1 MSALPESMTEIGI
14 SQPGG
19 PEVLQARRVPV
30 PQAGPGQVLVR
41 VRAAGVNRPDV
52 LQRRGLYPMPP
63 GVTPVPGLEV
73 AGEVVAVGPPAP
85 GATPADLAT
94 PADSADPVNRASP
107 APVFRPGDEVCGLTD
122 GGGYA
127 EYCLVPAT
135 QLLPKPAAMDCVH
148 AAAVPET
155 FFTVWAN
162 LFMMG
167 RARAGES
174 LLVHGGTSGIGM
186 TALMLARE
194 FGLRAISTDGGPD
207 KGDAA
212 RGFGAERSIDHRTQD
227 FLPEVMA
234 WSGGKGVDLVL
245 DILGASAFE
254 RNLAALRKDGRLL
267 LIGFMGGDRVES
279 FSLAPI
285 LLKRLS
291 VTGSTMRAR
300 TPAEKAEI
308 AQQLRERVWPALAAG
323 RCAPHVHRTFGL
335 DDAAQAH
342 RLMES
347 RQHVGKIV
355 LTT

>member
-1 MSALPESMTEIGI
+1 MSALPDLMTEIGF

-19 PEVLQARRVPV
+19 PEVLQARRAAV
-30 PQAGPGQVLVR
+30 PQAGPGQVLVK

-73 AGEVVAVGPPAP
+73 AGEVAA
-85 GATPADLAT
+85 L
-94 PADSADPVNRASP
+94 
-107 APVFRPGDEVCGLTD
+107 GDGVSDFALGDAVCGLTD

-127 EYCLVPAT
+127 EFCLVPAT
-135 QLLPKPAAMDCVH
+135 QLLPKPSALDFVQ

-167 RARAGES
+167 RARAGET

-194 FGLRAISTDGGPD
+194 FGLRAVSTDGGPD
-207 KGDAA
+207 KGEVA
-212 RGFGAERSIDHRTQD
+212 RRFGAELSIDHRTQD

-234 WSGGKGVDLVL
+234 WSGGQGVDLIL

-254 RNLAALRKDGRLL
+254 RNLAALKKDGRLL
-267 LIGFMGGDRVES
+267 LIGFMGGDKVES
-279 FSLAPI
+279 LSIMPI
-285 LLKRLS
+285 LLKRLV

-323 RCAPHVHRTFGL
+323 RCAPHVHRTFAL
-335 DDAAQAH
+335 DEAADAH

-355 LTT
+355 LTA

>member
-1 MSALPESMTEIGI
+1 MSALPELMTEIGF
-14 SQPGG
+14 SHPGG
-19 PEVLQARRVPV
+19 PEVLQPRRAPV
-30 PQAGPGQVLVR
+30 PQPAPGQVLVK

-73 AGEVVAVGPPAP
+73 AGEVVAIGAP
-85 GATPADLAT
+85 DGGAAGEA
-94 PADSADPVNRASP
+94 
-107 APVFRPGDEVCGLTD
+107 APTHGFQLGDEVCGLTD

-135 QLLPKPAAMDCVH
+135 QLLPKPAALDFAH

-167 RARAGES
+167 RARAGER

-194 FGLRAISTDGGPD
+194 FGLRAISTDGGPE
-207 KGDAA
+207 KGEVA
-212 RGFGAERSIDHRTQD
+212 RGFGAEISIDHRTQD
-227 FLPEVMA
+227 FLPEALA
-234 WSGGKGVDLVL
+234 WSGGQGVDLVL

-254 RNLAALRKDGRLL
+254 RNLAVLKKDGRLL
-267 LIGFMGGDRVES
+267 LIGFMGGDKVES
-279 FSLAPI
+279 FSITPI
-285 LLKRLS
+285 LLKRLT

-300 TPAEKAEI
+300 TSAEKAEI

-323 RCAPHVHRTFGL
+323 RCAPHVHRTFAL
-335 DDAAQAH
+335 DEAAEAH

>member
-1 MSALPESMTEIGI
+1 MPAMPATPRLLPDRMTEIGI
-14 SQPGG
+14 LRPGG
-19 PEVLQARRVPV
+19 PEVLVPRQVPV
-30 PQAGPGQVLVR
+30 PEPGPGQVLVK
-41 VRAAGVNRPDV
+41 VAAAGVNRPDV

-63 GVTPVPGLEV
+63 GATPTPGLEV
-73 AGEVVAVGPPAP
+73 AGEVVALGE
-85 GATPADLAT
+85 GAGELGGFAL
-94 PADSADPVNRASP
+94 
-107 APVFRPGDEVCGLTD
+107 GDAVCGLTD

-127 EYCLVPAT
+127 EFCLVPAA
-135 QLLPKPAAMDCVH
+135 QLLPVPPGFSLEQ
-148 AAAVPET
+148 AAALPET

-167 RARAGES
+167 RAKAGES
-174 LLVHGGTSGIGM
+174 LLVHGGTSGIGS

-194 FGLRAISTDGGPD
+194 FGLRAISTDGGPE
-207 KGDAA
+207 KGEAA
-212 RGFGAERSIDHRTQD
+212 RRFGAERSIDHRSQD

-234 WSGGKGVDLVL
+234 WSEGAGVDLVL
-245 DILGASAFE
+245 DILGAPAFE
-254 RNLAALRKDGRLL
+254 RNLAALKKDGRLL

-285 LLKRLS
+285 LLKRLT

-355 LTT
+355 LRT

>member
-1 MSALPESMTEIGI
+1 MPALPELMTEIGF

-19 PEVLQARRVPV
+19 PEVLQPR
-30 PQAGPGQVLVR
+30 QAALPRPGPGQVLVK

-73 AGEVVAVGPPAP
+73 AGEVAALGEGVGAW
-85 GATPADLAT
+85 AL
-94 PADSADPVNRASP
+94 
-107 APVFRPGDEVCGLTD
+107 GDEVCGLTE

-135 QLLPKPAAMDCVH
+135 QLLPKPAALDFAH

-194 FGLRAISTDGGPD
+194 FGLRAVSTDGGPD
-207 KGDAA
+207 KGEVA
-212 RGFGAERSIDHRTQD
+212 RSFGAERSIDHRTQD

-234 WSGGKGVDLVL
+234 WSGGQGVDLVL

-254 RNLAALRKDGRLL
+254 RNLSVLKKDGRLL
-267 LIGFMGGDRVES
+267 LIGFMGGDKVES
-279 FSLAPI
+279 LSIMPI
-285 LLKRLS
+285 LLKRLV

-300 TPAEKAEI
+300 TQAEKAEI
-308 AQQLRERVWPALAAG
+308 AQQLKDRVWPVLAAG
-323 RCAPHVHRTFGL
+323 RCAPHVHRSFAL
-335 DDAAQAH
+335 DQAAEAH

>member
-1 MSALPESMTEIGI
+1 MPALPELMTEIGI

-19 PEVLQARRVPV
+19 PEVLQPRRVPL
-30 PQAGPGQVLVR
+30 PQPGPGQVLVK

-73 AGEVVAVGPPAP
+73 AGEVAALGEGVDGFALGH
-85 GATPADLAT
+85 
-94 PADSADPVNRASP
+94 
-107 APVFRPGDEVCGLTD
+107 EVCGLTD

-127 EYCLVPAT
+127 EFCLVPVS
-135 QLLPKPAAMDCVH
+135 QLLPRPAALDAVH

-167 RARAGES
+167 RARAGET

-194 FGLRAISTDGGPD
+194 FGLRAVSTDGGPD
-207 KGDAA
+207 KGEAA
-212 RGFGAERSIDHRTQD
+212 RGFGAELSIDHRTQD

-234 WSGGKGVDLVL
+234 WSGGLGVDLIL

-267 LIGFMGGDRVES
+267 LIGFMGGDKVES
-279 FSLAPI
+279 MSILPI
-285 LLKRLS
+285 LLKRLV

-300 TPAEKAEI
+300 TPTEKAEI
-308 AQQLRERVWPALAAG
+308 AQQLKEKVWPVLVAG
-323 RCAPHVHRTFGL
+323 RCVPHVHRTFAL
-335 DDAAQAH
+335 DQAAEAH

>member
-1 MSALPESMTEIGI
+1 MPDLMTEIGF

-19 PEVLQARRVPV
+19 PEVLQPRRVPV
-30 PQAGPGQVLVR
+30 PQPGPGQVLVK

-73 AGEVVAVGPPAP
+73 AGEVVAVGGPCADTASATSAGRSAQPP
-85 GATPADLAT
+85 GFQ
-94 PADSADPVNRASP
+94 V
-107 APVFRPGDEVCGLTD
+107 GDEVCGLTE

-127 EYCLVPAT
+127 EYCLVPAA
-135 QLLPKPAAMDCVH
+135 QLLPKPAALDFVQ

-167 RARAGES
+167 RAQAGET

-194 FGLRAISTDGGPD
+194 FGLRAVSTDGGPD
-207 KGDAA
+207 KGEVA
-212 RGFGAERSIDHRTQD
+212 RGFGAELSIDHRTQD
-227 FLPEVMA
+227 FLPEVMG
-234 WSGGKGVDLVL
+234 WSGGQGVDLVL

-267 LIGFMGGDRVES
+267 LIGFMGGDKVES
-279 FSLAPI
+279 LSILPI
-285 LLKRLS
+285 LLKRLV

-308 AQQLRERVWPALAAG
+308 AQQLKDKVWPALAAG
-323 RCAPHVHRTFGL
+323 RCAPHVHRTFAL
-335 DDAAQAH
+335 DQAAEAH

>member
-1 MSALPESMTEIGI
+1 MSALPDLMTEIGF

-30 PQAGPGQVLVR
+30 PQPGPGQVLVK

-73 AGEVVAVGPPAP
+73 AGEVAALGGGVSGFA
-85 GATPADLAT
+85 L
-94 PADSADPVNRASP
+94 
-107 APVFRPGDEVCGLTD
+107 GDAVCGLTD

-127 EYCLVPAT
+127 EFCLVPAT
-135 QLLPKPAAMDCVH
+135 QLLPKPAALDFVQ
-148 AAAVPET
+148 AAALPET

-167 RARAGES
+167 RACAGET

-194 FGLRAISTDGGPD
+194 FGLRAVSTDGGPD
-207 KGDAA
+207 KGEVA
-212 RGFGAERSIDHRTQD
+212 RRFGAELSIDHRTQD

-234 WSGGKGVDLVL
+234 WSGGQGVDLIL

-254 RNLAALRKDGRLL
+254 RNLAALKKDGRLL
-267 LIGFMGGDRVES
+267 LIGFMGGDKVES
-279 FSLAPI
+279 ISIMPI
-285 LLKRLS
+285 LLKRLV

-300 TPAEKAEI
+300 TSAEKAEI
-308 AQQLRERVWPALAAG
+308 ARQLRERVWPVLAAG
-323 RCAPHVHRTFGL
+323 RCAPHVHRTFAL
-335 DDAAQAH
+335 DQAADAH

-355 LTT
+355 LST

>member
-1 MSALPESMTEIGI
+1 
-14 SQPGG
+14 
-19 PEVLQARRVPV
+19 
-30 PQAGPGQVLVR
+30 
-41 VRAAGVNRPDV
+41 
-52 LQRRGLYPMPP
+52 MPP

-73 AGEVVAVGPPAP
+73 AGEVAALGEGVQGFV
-85 GATPADLAT
+85 
-94 PADSADPVNRASP
+94 V
-107 APVFRPGDEVCGLTD
+107 GDEVCGLTD

-127 EYCLVPAT
+127 EFCLVPAT
-135 QLLPKPAAMDCVH
+135 QLLPKPAALDFAQ

-162 LFMMG
+162 MFMMG
-167 RARAGES
+167 RARAGET

-194 FGLRAISTDGGPD
+194 FGLRAVSTDGGPE
-207 KGDAA
+207 KGEVA
-212 RGFGAERSIDHRTQD
+212 RRFGAELSIDHRTQD

-234 WSGGKGVDLVL
+234 WSGGQGIDLVL

-267 LIGFMGGDRVES
+267 LIGFMGGDKVES
-279 FSLAPI
+279 MSIMPI
-285 LLKRLS
+285 LLKRLV

-300 TPAEKAEI
+300 TSSEKAEI
-308 AQQLRERVWPALAAG
+308 ARQLKEQVWPVLAAG
-323 RCAPHVHRTFGL
+323 RCAPHVHRTFAL
-335 DDAAQAH
+335 DQAAEAH

>member
-1 MSALPESMTEIGI
+1 MPALPELMTEIGF

-19 PEVLQARRVPV
+19 PEVLQPRRVPV
-30 PQAGPGQVLVR
+30 PHPGPGQVLVK

-73 AGEVVAVGPPAP
+73 AGEVVALGEGVQGFA
-85 GATPADLAT
+85 
-94 PADSADPVNRASP
+94 
-107 APVFRPGDEVCGLTD
+107 PGDEVCGLTD

-127 EYCLVPAT
+127 EFCLVPAS
-135 QLLPKPAAMDCVH
+135 QLLPKPAALDFVQ

-167 RARAGES
+167 RARAGET

-194 FGLRAISTDGGPD
+194 FGLRAVSTDGGPD
-207 KGDAA
+207 KGEAA
-212 RGFGAERSIDHRTQD
+212 CRFGAEFSIDHRTQD

-234 WSGGKGVDLVL
+234 WSGGQGVDLVL

-254 RNLAALRKDGRLL
+254 RNLAALKKDGRLL
-267 LIGFMGGDRVES
+267 LIGFMGGDKVEQLS
-279 FSLAPI
+279 IMPI
-285 LLKRLS
+285 LLKRLV

-300 TPAEKAEI
+300 TSAEKAEI
-308 AQQLRERVWPALAAG
+308 AQQLKDKVWPVLAAG
-323 RCAPHVHRTFGL
+323 RCAPHVHRTFAL
-335 DDAAQAH
+335 DQAAEAH

>member
-1 MSALPESMTEIGI
+1 MSALPDLMTEIGF

-30 PQAGPGQVLVR
+30 PQPGPGQVLVK

-63 GVTPVPGLEV
+63 GVTPVPGLEA
-73 AGEVVAVGPPAP
+73 AGEVVAQGTGVQGFAP
-85 GATPADLAT
+85 GDA
-94 PADSADPVNRASP
+94 
-107 APVFRPGDEVCGLTD
+107 VCGLTD

-127 EYCLVPAT
+127 EFCLVPAT
-135 QLLPKPAAMDCVH
+135 QLLPKPAALDFVQ

-167 RARAGES
+167 RARAGKT

-194 FGLRAISTDGGPD
+194 FGLRAVSTDGGPD
-207 KGDAA
+207 KGEVA
-212 RGFGAERSIDHRTQD
+212 RRFGAELSIDHRTQD

-234 WSGGKGVDLVL
+234 WSGGQGVDLIL

-267 LIGFMGGDRVES
+267 LIGFMGGDKVES
-279 FSLAPI
+279 ISIMPI
-285 LLKRLS
+285 LLKRLV

-308 AQQLRERVWPALAAG
+308 AQQLLERVWPALAAG
-323 RCAPHVHRTFGL
+323 RCAPHVHRTFAL
-335 DDAAQAH
+335 DEAADAH

-355 LTT
+355 LTA

>member
-1 MSALPESMTEIGI
+1 MSAMPDLMTEIGF

-30 PQAGPGQVLVR
+30 PQPGPGRVLVK
-41 VRAAGVNRPDV
+41 VHAAGVNRPDV

-73 AGEVVAVGPPAP
+73 AGEVAALGGGVSGFALGEA
-85 GATPADLAT
+85 
-94 PADSADPVNRASP
+94 
-107 APVFRPGDEVCGLTD
+107 VCGLTD

-127 EYCLVPAT
+127 EFCLVPAT
-135 QLLPKPAAMDCVH
+135 QLLPKPAALDFVQ

-167 RARAGES
+167 RARAGET

-194 FGLRAISTDGGPD
+194 FGLRAVSTDGGPD
-207 KGDAA
+207 KGEVA
-212 RGFGAERSIDHRTQD
+212 RRFGAELSIDHRTQD

-234 WSGGKGVDLVL
+234 WSGGQGVDLIL

-267 LIGFMGGDRVES
+267 LIGFMGGDKVES
-279 FSLAPI
+279 ISIMPI
-285 LLKRLS
+285 LLKRLV

-323 RCAPHVHRTFGL
+323 RCAPHVHRTFAL
-335 DDAAQAH
+335 DEAADAH

-355 LTT
+355 LTA

>member
-1 MSALPESMTEIGI
+1 MPALPELMTEIGI

-19 PEVLQARRVPV
+19 PDVLQPRRVPV
-30 PQAGPGQVLVR
+30 PQPGPGQVLVK

-63 GVTPVPGLEV
+63 GVTPVPGLEL
-73 AGEVVAVGPPAP
+73 AGEVAALGEGVDGFA
-85 GATPADLAT
+85 L
-94 PADSADPVNRASP
+94 
-107 APVFRPGDEVCGLTD
+107 GDEVCGLTD

-127 EYCLVPAT
+127 EYGLVPAT
-135 QLLPKPAAMDCVH
+135 QLLHKPTALDFVH

-194 FGLRAISTDGGPD
+194 FGLRAVSTDGGPD
-207 KGDAA
+207 KGEVA
-212 RGFGAERSIDHRTQD
+212 RSFGAELSIDHRTQD

-234 WSGGKGVDLVL
+234 WSGGQGVDLIL

-267 LIGFMGGDRVES
+267 LIGFMGGDKVES
-279 FSLAPI
+279 MSIMPI
-285 LLKRLS
+285 LLKRLV

-308 AQQLRERVWPALAAG
+308 AQHLHERVWPVLAAG
-323 RCAPHVHRTFGL
+323 RCAPHVHRTFAL
-335 DDAAQAH
+335 DQAAEAH

>member
-1 MSALPESMTEIGI
+1 MPTLPESMTEIGI

-19 PEVLQARRVPV
+19 PEVLQPRRVPV
-30 PQAGPGQVLVR
+30 PRPGPGQVLVK

-63 GVTPVPGLEV
+63 GVSPVPGLEV
-73 AGEVVAVGPPAP
+73 AGEVAV
-85 GATPADLAT
+85 
-94 PADSADPVNRASP
+94 V
-107 APVFRPGDEVCGLTD
+107 GDGVSGFALGDAVCGLTD

-127 EYCLVPAT
+127 EFCLVPAT
-135 QLLPKPAAMDCVH
+135 QLLPKPAALDFVQ

-167 RARAGES
+167 RARAGET

-194 FGLRAISTDGGPD
+194 FGLRAVSTDGGPE
-207 KGDAA
+207 KGEVA
-212 RGFGAERSIDHRTQD
+212 RRFGAELSIDHRTQD

-234 WSGGKGVDLVL
+234 WSGGQGVDLIL

-267 LIGFMGGDRVES
+267 LIGFMGGDKVES
-279 FSLAPI
+279 ISIMPI
-285 LLKRLS
+285 LLKRLV

-300 TPAEKAEI
+300 TPVEKAEI
-308 AQQLRERVWPALAAG
+308 AQQLRERVWPALTAG
-323 RCAPHVHRTFGL
+323 RCAPHVHRTFAL
-335 DDAAQAH
+335 DQAADAH

>member
-1 MSALPESMTEIGI
+1 MPALPELMTEIGI

-19 PEVLQARRVPV
+19 PEVLQPRRVPL
-30 PQAGPGQVLVR
+30 PQPGPGQVLVK

-63 GVTPVPGLEV
+63 GITPVPGLEL
-73 AGEVVAVGPPAP
+73 AGEVAALGEGVDGFA
-85 GATPADLAT
+85 L
-94 PADSADPVNRASP
+94 
-107 APVFRPGDEVCGLTD
+107 GDEVCGLTD

-127 EYCLVPAT
+127 EYGVLPAT
-135 QLLPKPAAMDCVH
+135 QLLPKPAALDFVH
-148 AAAVPET
+148 AAAAPET

-167 RARAGES
+167 RARAGET

-194 FGLRAISTDGGPD
+194 FGLRAVSTDGGPG
-207 KGDAA
+207 KGEVA
-212 RGFGAERSIDHRTQD
+212 RRFGAELSIDHRTQD
-227 FLPEVMA
+227 FLSEVMA
-234 WSGGKGVDLVL
+234 WSGGQGVDLVL

-254 RNLAALRKDGRLL
+254 RNLAVLKKDGRLL
-267 LIGFMGGDRVES
+267 LIGFMGGDKVEQLS
-279 FSLAPI
+279 IMPI
-285 LLKRLS
+285 LLKRLV

-300 TPAEKAEI
+300 TPAEKADI
-308 AQQLRERVWPALAAG
+308 ARQLKEQVWPVLSAR
-323 RCAPHVHRTFGL
+323 RCAPHVHRTFAL
-335 DDAAQAH
+335 DQAAEAH

>member
-1 MSALPESMTEIGI
+1 MPALPELMTEIGI
-14 SQPGG
+14 LQPGG
-19 PEVLQARRVPV
+19 PEVLQPRRVPL
-30 PQAGPGQVLVR
+30 PQPGPGQVLVK

-73 AGEVVAVGPPAP
+73 AGEVAALGEGVDGFA
-85 GATPADLAT
+85 L
-94 PADSADPVNRASP
+94 
-107 APVFRPGDEVCGLTD
+107 GDEVCGLTD

-127 EYCLVPAT
+127 EFCLVPAS
-135 QLLPKPAAMDCVH
+135 QLLPRPAALDAVH

-207 KGDAA
+207 KGEMA
-212 RGFGAERSIDHRTQD
+212 RRFGAERSIDHRTQD

-234 WSGGKGVDLVL
+234 WSGGQGVDLVL

-267 LIGFMGGDRVES
+267 LIGFMGGDKVES
-279 FSLAPI
+279 MSILPI
-285 LLKRLS
+285 LLKRLV

-308 AQQLRERVWPALAAG
+308 AQQLKDKVWPVLGAG
-323 RCAPHVHRTFGL
+323 RCVPHVHRTFAL
-335 DDAAQAH
+335 DQAAEAH

>member
-1 MSALPESMTEIGI
+1 MPALPELMTEIGF

-19 PEVLQARRVPV
+19 PEVLQPRRVPV
-30 PQAGPGQVLVR
+30 PQPGPGQVLVR

-73 AGEVVAVGPPAP
+73 SGEVVAVGASVAELGPEVNGGHAGQGHQSPS
-85 GATPADLAT
+85 LAGT
-94 PADSADPVNRASP
+94 AFQV
-107 APVFRPGDEVCGLTD
+107 GDEVCGLTD

-135 QLLPKPAAMDCVH
+135 QLLPKPAALDFAH

-194 FGLRAISTDGGPD
+194 FGLRAVSTDGGPD
-207 KGDAA
+207 KGEVA
-212 RGFGAERSIDHRTQD
+212 RSFGAELSIDHRTQD

-234 WSGGKGVDLVL
+234 WSGGQGVDLIL

-254 RNLAALRKDGRLL
+254 RNLAALKKDGRLL
-267 LIGFMGGDRVES
+267 LIGFMGGDKVES
-279 FSLAPI
+279 MSIMPI
-285 LLKRLS
+285 LLKRLV

-308 AQQLRERVWPALAAG
+308 ARQLQDKVWPVLAAG
-323 RCAPHVHRTFGL
+323 RCAPHVHRTFAL
-335 DDAAQAH
+335 DQAAEAH

>member
-1 MSALPESMTEIGI
+1 MSALPDLMTEIGF

-30 PQAGPGQVLVR
+30 PQPGPGQVLVK
-41 VRAAGVNRPDV
+41 VHAAGVNRPDV

-73 AGEVVAVGPPAP
+73 AGEVAALGGGVSGFALGEA
-85 GATPADLAT
+85 
-94 PADSADPVNRASP
+94 
-107 APVFRPGDEVCGLTD
+107 VCGLTD

-127 EYCLVPAT
+127 EFCLVPAT
-135 QLLPKPAAMDCVH
+135 QLLPKPAALDFVQ

-167 RARAGES
+167 RARAGET

-194 FGLRAISTDGGPD
+194 FGLRAVSTDGGPD
-207 KGDAA
+207 KGEVA
-212 RGFGAERSIDHRTQD
+212 RRFGAELSIDHRTQD

-234 WSGGKGVDLVL
+234 WSGGQGVDLIL

-267 LIGFMGGDRVES
+267 LIGFMGGDKVES
-279 FSLAPI
+279 ISIMPI
-285 LLKRLS
+285 LLKRLV

-308 AQQLRERVWPALAAG
+308 AQQLLERVWPALAAG
-323 RCAPHVHRTFGL
+323 RCAPHVHRTFAL
-335 DDAAQAH
+335 DEAADAH

-355 LTT
+355 LTA

>member
-1 MSALPESMTEIGI
+1 MPNLPELMTEIGI

-19 PEVLQARRVPV
+19 PEVLQPRRVPL
-30 PQAGPGQVLVR
+30 PQPGPGQVLVK

-73 AGEVVAVGPPAP
+73 AGEVAALGEGVP
-85 GATPADLAT
+85 GLAL
-94 PADSADPVNRASP
+94 
-107 APVFRPGDEVCGLTD
+107 GDEVCGLTD

-127 EYCLVPAT
+127 EFCLVPAT
-135 QLLPKPAAMDCVH
+135 QLLPKPAALDFAH

-167 RARAGES
+167 RARAGET

-194 FGLRAISTDGGPD
+194 FGLRAVSTDGGPD
-207 KGDAA
+207 KGEVA
-212 RGFGAERSIDHRTQD
+212 RRFGAELSIDHRTQD

-234 WSGGKGVDLVL
+234 WSGGQGVDLVL

-254 RNLAALRKDGRLL
+254 RNLAALKKDGRLL
-267 LIGFMGGDRVES
+267 LIGFMGGDKVES
-279 FSLAPI
+279 LSIMPI
-285 LLKRLS
+285 LLKRLV

-308 AQQLRERVWPALAAG
+308 ARQLKDQVWPVLAAG
-323 RCAPHVHRTFGL
+323 RCVPHVHRTFAL
-335 DDAAQAH
+335 EQAAEAH

>member
-1 MSALPESMTEIGI
+1 MPNLPELMTEIGI

-19 PEVLQARRVPV
+19 PEVLQPRRVPL
-30 PQAGPGQVLVR
+30 PTPGPGQVLVK

-73 AGEVVAVGPPAP
+73 AGEVAALGE
-85 GATPADLAT
+85 GASGFAL
-94 PADSADPVNRASP
+94 
-107 APVFRPGDEVCGLTD
+107 GDAVCGLTD

-127 EYCLVPAT
+127 EFCLVPAT
-135 QLLPKPAAMDCVH
+135 QLLPKPAALDFVQ

-167 RARAGES
+167 RARAGET
-174 LLVHGGTSGIGM
+174 LLVQGGTSGIGM

-194 FGLRAISTDGGPD
+194 FGLRAISTDGGPA
-207 KGDAA
+207 KGEVA

-227 FLPEVMA
+227 FLAETLA
-234 WSGGKGVDLVL
+234 WSGGQGVDLIL

-267 LIGFMGGDRVES
+267 LIGFMGGDKVEQIS
-279 FSLAPI
+279 IMPI
-285 LLKRLS
+285 LLKRLV

-308 AQQLRERVWPALAAG
+308 AKQLLEKVWPVLAAG
-323 RCAPHVHRTFGL
+323 RCAPHVHRTFPL
-335 DDAAQAH
+335 EQAAEAH

>member
-1 MSALPESMTEIGI
+1 MPALPELMTEIGI

-19 PEVLQARRVPV
+19 PGVLQPRRVPV
-30 PQAGPGQVLVR
+30 PQPGPGQVLVK

-63 GVTPVPGLEV
+63 GVTPVPGLEL
-73 AGEVVAVGPPAP
+73 AGEVAALGEGVDGFA
-85 GATPADLAT
+85 L
-94 PADSADPVNRASP
+94 
-107 APVFRPGDEVCGLTD
+107 GDAVCGLTD

-127 EYCLVPAT
+127 EYGLVPAT
-135 QLLPKPAAMDCVH
+135 QLLHKPTALDFVH

-194 FGLRAISTDGGPD
+194 FGLRAVSTDGGPD
-207 KGDAA
+207 KGEVA
-212 RGFGAERSIDHRTQD
+212 RSFGAELSIDHRTQD

-234 WSGGKGVDLVL
+234 WSGGQGVDLIL

-267 LIGFMGGDRVES
+267 LIGFMGGDKVES
-279 FSLAPI
+279 MSIMPI
-285 LLKRLS
+285 LLKRLV

-308 AQQLRERVWPALAAG
+308 AQQLHERVWPVLAAG
-323 RCAPHVHRTFGL
+323 RCAPHVHRTFAL
-335 DDAAQAH
+335 DQAAEAH

>member
-1 MSALPESMTEIGI
+1 MPALPELMTEIGF

-19 PEVLQARRVPV
+19 PEVLQPRRVPV
-30 PQAGPGQVLVR
+30 PHPGPGQVLLK

-73 AGEVVAVGPPAP
+73 AGEVVALGEGVQGF
-85 GATPADLAT
+85 
-94 PADSADPVNRASP
+94 AS
-107 APVFRPGDEVCGLTD
+107 GDEVCGLTD

-127 EYCLVPAT
+127 EFCLVPAS
-135 QLLPKPAAMDCVH
+135 QLLPKPAALDFAQ

-167 RARAGES
+167 RAREGET

-194 FGLRAISTDGGPD
+194 FGLRAVSTDGGPG
-207 KGDAA
+207 KGEVA
-212 RGFGAERSIDHRTQD
+212 RRFGAELSIDHRTQD
-227 FLPEVMA
+227 FLSEVMA
-234 WSGGKGVDLVL
+234 WSGGQGVDLVL

-254 RNLAALRKDGRLL
+254 RNLAALKKDGRLL
-267 LIGFMGGDRVES
+267 LIGFMGGDKVEQLS
-279 FSLAPI
+279 ILPI
-285 LLKRLS
+285 LLKRLV

-300 TPAEKAEI
+300 TPAEKADI
-308 AQQLRERVWPALAAG
+308 ARQLKEQVWPVLAAG
-323 RCAPHVHRTFGL
+323 RCAPHVHRTFAL
-335 DDAAQAH
+335 DQAAEAH

>member
-1 MSALPESMTEIGI
+1 MSALPDLMTEIGF

-19 PEVLQARRVPV
+19 PEVLQPRRVPV
-30 PQAGPGQVLVR
+30 PQPGPGQVLVK

-73 AGEVVAVGPPAP
+73 AGEVVAQGTGVQGFAP
-85 GATPADLAT
+85 GDA
-94 PADSADPVNRASP
+94 
-107 APVFRPGDEVCGLTD
+107 VCGLTD

-127 EYCLVPAT
+127 EFCLVPAA
-135 QLLPKPAAMDCVH
+135 QLLPKPAALDFVQ

-167 RARAGES
+167 RARAGET

-194 FGLRAISTDGGPD
+194 FGLRAVSTDGGPD
-207 KGDAA
+207 KGEVA
-212 RGFGAERSIDHRTQD
+212 RRFGAELSIDHRTQD

-234 WSGGKGVDLVL
+234 WSGGQGVDLIL

-267 LIGFMGGDRVES
+267 LIGFMGGDKVES
-279 FSLAPI
+279 ISIMPI
-285 LLKRLS
+285 LLKRLV

-323 RCAPHVHRTFGL
+323 RCAPHVHRTFAL
-335 DDAAQAH
+335 DEAADAH